1 MTCYSRS
8 DIIQLSASIE
18 PQYSTFIAAVPASGR
33 SMLDEDLSDLNVE
46 FKAYTTI
53 ERGGYREARVDFRF
67 QNKTTAD
74 NIDGILFWI
83 NEAKGTL
90 QWTHDGEQ
98 ESINLTTNVS
108 SVSESETMVLLR
120 VPVDEVEG
128 IHGSTSMYLEYR
140 LETTRGINLR
150 FDVHLLGKTSLL
162 EPLSLTEIAKLNG
175 NRDKTFIENQR
186 GNLQCSFFTSPTA
199 IVDILKK
206 DDKGGKR
213 VLETFRTYYNG
224 IVYAVKIWEN
234 VTDDVGGQ
242 YLCRATAGSR
252 VVEDEINVDVVGE
265 VKILNANVVKRD
277 NLVGLKY
284 LKFVFFLLIDL
295 SLFLD
300 MYLFLLCECSCVHY
314 FVSLTAHLLFYI
326 ITSSIS

>member
-1 MTCYSRS
+1 MIGGLHHVTCYSRS

-128 IHGSTSMYLEYR
+128 IHGSTSLYLEYR

-175 NRDKTFIENQR
+175 NRDKTFIKNQR

-213 VLETFRTYYNG
+213 VLKPLEPTTMVLFTPLKSGKMLQTMSVDSTFAELLPGVVLLKTKSTLTLLER
-224 IVYAVKIWEN
+224 
-234 VTDDVGGQ
+234 
-242 YLCRATAGSR
+242 SR
-252 VVEDEINVDVVGE
+252 YSTQMSSKGT
-265 VKILNANVVKRD
+265 IL
-277 NLVGLKY
+277 
-284 LKFVFFLLIDL
+284 
-295 SLFLD
+295 
-300 MYLFLLCECSCVHY
+300 
-314 FVSLTAHLLFYI
+314 
-326 ITSSIS
+326 